1 MVRILFVP
9 HGCQPGLEIELLK
22 RWSVTMKIIF
32 MAITMLTTALAGPA
46 LAAGITVL
54 GSPGFREAYTE
65 LLPGFE
71 KVTGNEVT
79 TDWGGV
85 TEVARRVAG
94 GETADVVILPIA
106 QIDDLIA
113 RGKLV
118 KITRVVVASSG
129 VGVAVRKG
137 TPKIDIGSGD
147 AVRRAL
153 LAAKSIA
160 YSTGPSGAHMA
171 GLIKNWGI
179 ADQLKGKI
187 VIPPADTPVGVVVA
201 RGGAEIGFQQVSE
214 LIHVRGI
221 DYLGPLPADIQE
233 TTVFAAAIHKDS
245 RSPDAARALIRF
257 LSAPQ
262 AARVIR
268 NAGMDPGSSTRR

>member
-1 MVRILFVP
+1 MKILFA
-9 HGCQPGLEIELLK
+9 
-22 RWSVTMKIIF
+22 
-32 MAITMLTTALAGPA
+32 AIAMLTSAAMADPA
-46 LAAGITVL
+46 RAAEIKVV
-54 GSPGFREAYTE
+54 GSPGFREAYTG

-71 KVTGNEVT
+71 KTTGNKVT
-79 TDWGGV
+79 TNWGGV

-94 GETADVVILPIA
+94 GETADIVILPVA

-118 KITRVVVASSG
+118 AGTRVVVARSG
-129 VGVAVRKG
+129 VGVAVRSG
-137 TPKIDIGSGD
+137 TPKIDISSGD
-147 AVRRAL
+147 GVRRAL

-171 GLIKNWGI
+171 ALIGKWGI

-187 VIPPADTPVGVVVA
+187 VVSPADTPVGVVVA

-214 LIHVRGI
+214 LIHVKGI

-233 TTVFAAAIHKDS
+233 TTVFAAALHKDA
-245 RSPDAARALIRF
+245 RSPDAARALIKF
-257 LSAPQ
+257 LSAPE
-262 AARVIR
+262 AAPVIR
-268 NAGMDPGSSTRR
+268 KTGMDPG

>member
-1 MVRILFVP
+1 MLRLLFSCIAVKLGLETGRLKQWSIAMKILFAAV
-9 HGCQPGLEIELLK
+9 
-22 RWSVTMKIIF
+22 
-32 MAITMLTTALAGPA
+32 TMLTTALVAPV
-46 LAAGITVL
+46 LAAGITVV
-54 GSPGFREAYTE
+54 GSPGFRVAYTE

-71 KVTGNEVT
+71 KMTGDKVT
-79 TDWGGV
+79 TNWGGV
-85 TEVARRVAG
+85 TEVANRVAG

-118 KITRVVVASSG
+118 KASRTVVAKSG

-137 TPKIDIGSGD
+137 APKIDLSSGD

-171 GLIKNWGI
+171 DLIRKWGI

-187 VIPPADTPVGVVVA
+187 VVSPADTPVGVVVA

-214 LIHVRGI
+214 LIHVKGI
-221 DYLGPLPADIQE
+221 DYLGPLPEDIGE
-233 TTVFAAAIHKDS
+233 TTVFAAAVHKDA
-245 RSPDAARALIRF
+245 RSPDAARNLIKF
-257 LSAPQ
+257 LSAPGS
-262 AARVIR
+262 APVIR
-268 NAGMDPGSSTRR
+268 KAGMDPG

>member
-1 MVRILFVP
+1 MKTLFAAV
-9 HGCQPGLEIELLK
+9 
-22 RWSVTMKIIF
+22 
-32 MAITMLTTALAGPA
+32 AMLTTAAIA
-46 LAAGITVL
+46 ERAHAADIKVV

-71 KVTGNEVT
+71 KATGNKVT

-85 TEVARRVAG
+85 TEVAMRVAG
-94 GETADVVILPIA
+94 GETADIVILPVA

-118 KITRVVVASSG
+118 AGTRVVVAKSG
-129 VGVAVRKG
+129 VGIAIKSGAPKPDIHSGDGVRK
-137 TPKIDIGSGD
+137 
-147 AVRRAL
+147 AL

-171 GLIKNWGI
+171 DLIKKWGI

-187 VIPPADTPVGVVVA
+187 VISPADTTVGVVVA

-214 LIHVRGI
+214 LVHVRGI
-221 DYLGPLPADIQE
+221 DYLGPLPPDIQE
-233 TTVFAAAIHKDS
+233 TTVFAAALHKDA
-245 RSPDAARALIRF
+245 RSPDAARALIKF
-257 LSAPQ
+257 LSAPE
-262 AARVIR
+262 AAPVIKKT
-268 NAGMDPGSSTRR
+268 GMDPG

>member
-1 MVRILFVP
+1 MKILFAA
-9 HGCQPGLEIELLK
+9 
-22 RWSVTMKIIF
+22 VTML
-32 MAITMLTTALAGPA
+32 ATAMVGPA
-46 LAAGITVL
+46 LAAGITVV

-71 KVTGNEVT
+71 KMTGNKVT
-79 TDWGGV
+79 TNWGGV
-85 TEVARRVAG
+85 NEVARRVAG
-94 GETADVVILPIA
+94 GETADIVILPTA

-118 KITRVVVASSG
+118 KATRVVVAKSG

-137 TPKIDIGSGD
+137 APKIDIGSGG

-160 YSTGPSGAHMA
+160 YSTGPSGTHMTN
-171 GLIKNWGI
+171 LIKSWGI
-179 ADQLKGKI
+179 ADQLKGRI
-187 VIPPADTPVGVVVA
+187 VVSPADTPVGVVVA

-214 LIHVRGI
+214 LIHVKGI

-233 TTVFAAAIHKDS
+233 TTVFAAAVHKDA
-245 RSPDAARALIRF
+245 RSPNAARALTRY
-257 LSAPQ
+257 LSAPD
-262 AARVIR
+262 AAPVIR
-268 NAGMDPGSSTRR
+268 KAGMDPG

>member
-1 MVRILFVP
+1 MKILFAA
-9 HGCQPGLEIELLK
+9 
-22 RWSVTMKIIF
+22 VTM
-32 MAITMLTTALAGPA
+32 LAAAMVGPA
-46 LAAGITVL
+46 LAAGITVV

-71 KVTGNEVT
+71 KMTGNKVT
-79 TDWGGV
+79 TNWGGV
-85 TEVARRVAG
+85 TEVAKRVAD
-94 GETADVVILPIA
+94 GETADIVILPVA

-118 KITRVVVASSG
+118 KATRVIVAKSG

-137 TPKIDIGSGD
+137 APRIDVSSGD

-153 LAAKSIA
+153 FAAKSIA

-171 GLIKNWGI
+171 GLIRKWGI

-187 VIPPADTPVGVVVA
+187 VISPADAPVGVVVA

-214 LIHVRGI
+214 LIHVKGI

-233 TTVFAAAIHKDS
+233 TTVFAAAVHKDAH
-245 RSPDAARALIRF
+245 SPDAARTLIKY
-257 LSAPQ
+257 LSAPE
-262 AARVIR
+262 AAPVIR
-268 NAGMDPGSSTRR
+268 KTGMDPG